1 MKKESRIDDLL
12 KQLKEGSRKVTSEFR
27 DENAQTKSKAMRFPT
42 VKKETKKRARILT
55 LTEIAIP
62 FDPFTGKETDEYNRN
77 CKYRP
82 IMSTESAI
90 LVHKQIA
97 NENEEVKEMYMTRAG
112 LEKWDTSD
120 LTKVTADDRTVF
132 NKYRQPVVFSVNVVD
147 INIPAMTGQDRA
159 KQYKINVVR
168 NPITDQIE
176 GELPLPLKVNKLL
189 NDRAWTARQKFEEE
203 VKAGTLKLS
212 DKDLKEKRREFY
224 ADVVVSTDHPVNN
237 SLCIELPLDNQLSLS
252 GKLGGLDK
260 DEIMG
265 MLKLHKYSH
274 NYAKAVKLFLD
285 GTNAKSDLC
294 TNFYEMDMIC
304 SDDTDPGQI
313 GLNTTFAKADS
324 SDSIANH
331 KDFEDFNAVLVE
343 LLDSKEYGEQLENIF
358 QRSSYITEFTV
369 DTEAVLIDALPTVVN
384 LDDPRM
390 TGKVIQQNQEI
401 IERAFGMDGN
411 EALLKAQ
418 MGMIP
423 EGDLDESSAAKFGRE
438 ASLEEISEK
447 EGAPIDITEVISGKE
462 VKINE
467 IEDDIE

>member
-1 MKKESRIDDLL
+1 MKKETRIDELL

-97 NENEEVKEMYMTRAG
+97 NENEQVKEMYMTRAG
-112 LEKWDTSD
+112 LENWDTSD
-120 LTKVTADDRTVF
+120 LTKVTADDKTVF

-147 INIPAMTGQDRA
+147 INIPMMTGQDRA

-189 NDRAWTARQKFEEE
+189 NDRAWTARQKFEEK
-203 VKAGTLKLS
+203 VKSGELKLS

-260 DEIMG
+260 DEVMG

-331 KDFEDFNAVLVE
+331 KDFEDFNAALVA
-343 LLDSKEYGEQLENIF
+343 LLDSEEYGQQLENIF
-358 QRSSYITEFTV
+358 QRSSYITEFTT
-369 DTEAVLIDALPTVVN
+369 DTEAMLIDALPTVVS
-384 LDDPRM
+384 LEDPRM
-390 TGKVIQQNQEI
+390 SDKVLLQNNEI
-401 IERAFGMDGN
+401 ISRAFGIKGD
-411 EALLKAQ
+411 EAVFTAQ
-418 MGMIP
+418 LNGA
-423 EGDLDESSAAKFGRE
+423 EVSGEDEINAEKYGRE
-438 ASLEEISEK
+438 TALEHINEK

-462 VKINE
+462 VNINE

>member
-1 MKKESRIDDLL
+1 MKKETRIDELL

-97 NENEEVKEMYMTRAG
+97 NENEQVKEMYMTRAG
-112 LEKWDTSD
+112 LENWDTSD
-120 LTKVTADDRTVF
+120 LTKVTADDKTVF

-147 INIPAMTGQDRA
+147 INIPMMTGQDRA

-189 NDRAWTARQKFEEE
+189 NDRAWTARQKFEEK
-203 VKAGTLKLS
+203 VKSGELKLS

-260 DEIMG
+260 DEVMG

-304 SDDTDPGQI
+304 SDDTDPGQK

-331 KDFEDFNAVLVE
+331 KDFEDFNAALVA
-343 LLDSKEYGEQLENIF
+343 LLDSEEYGQQLENIF
-358 QRSSYITEFTV
+358 QRSSYITEFTT
-369 DTEAVLIDALPTVVN
+369 DTEAMLIDALPTVVS
-384 LDDPRM
+384 LEDPRM
-390 TGKVIQQNQEI
+390 SDKVLLQNNEI
-401 IERAFGMDGN
+401 ISRAFGIKGD
-411 EALLKAQ
+411 EAVFTAQ
-418 MGMIP
+418 LNGA
-423 EGDLDESSAAKFGRE
+423 EVSGEDEINAEKYGRE
-438 ASLEEISEK
+438 TALEHINEK

-462 VKINE
+462 VNINE